1 MHGSGGVWFSSANGP
16 RAVSRL
22 RSRTGRASAEAAAV
36 TGDPVQAGPSGTPAG
51 PSRAVLLF
59 PAGWCCSPFLARE
72 QTPTSKRRTR

>member
-1 MHGSGGVWFSSANGP
+1 MEGFGGAWFSGANGK

-22 RSRTGRASAEAAAV
+22 RARTGRASAKGATV
-36 TGDPVQAGPSGTPAG
+36 TGDPVQSGPSGTPAG

-59 PAGWCCSPFLARE
+59 PAGWVCSPRFVRE

>member
-22 RSRTGRASAEAAAV
+22 RSCTGRASAKVAAV